1 MILLPLLALAVILG
15 PRTASAQA
23 ATCGMRQL
31 RQHLGAVDDACCAD
45 GACGDAS
52 VPGTCS
58 AACAEVFVPFWNA
71 CAPMLSSQG
80 DPEAELFAQ
89 FSLSCLRAVS
99 PPGSCGAEC
108 SEANFLCRHNEV
120 RLACCEE
127 DHDCVELGGGGTSLG
142 TAGRFS
148 PPNACGFECSL
159 VLPAFWQACEP
170 YMRAELRDQYDAADL
185 ASYAAATEACEDQD
199 PADLL
204 DTLYERQYVT
214 GCVLH
219 TAGLSHGD
227 ASHDRLELDP
237 ADRHES
243 PRRLRRLLQRPAP
256 ARPGRDARLGQL
268 RSQCDRLRQLGRL
281 LPRWQR
287 AGRRA
292 GSVLQRARELHTKPR
307 RERDLPRDRARG
319 GHTHFPNTCLLR
331 SVPAR
336 AGRRCEETPLCS
348 SFYIIEKRDN
358 LTKTDSGQT

>member
-170 YMRAELRDQYDAADL
+170 YVRAELRDQYDAADL

-227 ASHDRLELDP
+227 ASHDAPSAWSSIRLTVTRAHGASAVCYNDLHLLDQG
-237 ADRHES
+237 AMLDWAS
-243 PRRLRRLLQRPAP
+243 YAP
-256 ARPGRDARLGQL
+256 SA
-268 RSQCDRLRQLGRL
+268 
-281 LPRWQR
+281 
-287 AGRRA
+287 
-292 GSVLQRARELHTKPR
+292 
-307 RERDLPRDRARG
+307 
-319 GHTHFPNTCLLR
+319 
-331 SVPAR
+331 
-336 AGRRCEETPLCS
+336 
-348 SFYIIEKRDN
+348 
-358 LTKTDSGQT
+358 TDSGNWGGSYPAGNVLDAGLAQYCSEQGSFTPNPDGSATSLATEPEVVTLTFQTPASFDQFQLAQDDGAKKRLFAAVFTLLKREII